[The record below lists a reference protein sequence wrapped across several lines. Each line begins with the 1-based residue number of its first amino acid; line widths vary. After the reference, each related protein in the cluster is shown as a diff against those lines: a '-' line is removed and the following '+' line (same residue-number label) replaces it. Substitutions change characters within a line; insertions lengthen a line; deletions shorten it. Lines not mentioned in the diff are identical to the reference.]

1 MHCLLAVAF
10 APEDGS
16 VSWWDPIDSGCGW
29 ASPSGAFGL
38 ATSGAQELAL
48 GDNVC
53 TATQQLLTALTDEV
67 LPMPGQVFHA
77 LVVF

>member
-1 MHCLLAVAF
+1 M
-10 APEDGS
+10 
-16 VSWWDPIDSGCGW
+16 DSGSGGGN
-29 ASPSGAFGL
+29 PSGAFGL

-67 LPMPGQVFHA
+67 LPMPGQVFHT